1 MGGGREGEQG
11 TLDCTCHCSRDY
23 GFKVRLHVRPPR
35 PPGAQGSKLVSRPA
49 SGLRLAS
56 AAVGKWVCLGRVL
69 GTQVSLLAGSRGLSL
84 LLLPGLGL
92 RAEQQLSR
100 REPEFV
106 E

>member
-1 MGGGREGEQG
+1 M
-11 TLDCTCHCSRDY
+11 
-23 GFKVRLHVRPPR
+23 RPLR

-56 AAVGKWVCLGRVL
+56 AAVGKWVCLGRVP